1 LVELFC
7 FNTLKDELK
16 LKEKAKA
23 NSKIIE
29 RHLVLFLILNNG
41 RVIGRSRSSLQS
53 VPASRLEAGF
63 I

>member
-7 FNTLKDELK
+7 FNTLKDELE

-41 RVIGRSRSSLQS
+41 RVINWE
-53 VPASRLEAGF
+53 V
-63 I
+63 